1 MNRKRPLAASS
12 ALPYRRRVKNR
23 SAPAISK
30 VSLADKFAQFC
41 EHWSPKIV
49 ARYNDNEV
57 RLAKAEGDFQW
68 HSHTDSD
75 ELFLIVSGTL
85 TMEFRD
91 HTQTLSAGEM
101 IVVPRGVEHRPRAL
115 DGEVQ
120 MLIIDPKDTAN
131 TGNHATATAAV
142 EL

>member
-1 MNRKRPLAASS
+1 MAFP
-12 ALPYRRRVKNR
+12 
-23 SAPAISK
+23 APEK
-30 VSLADKFAQFC
+30 VDLADKFSQFSD
-41 EHWSPKIV
+41 HWAPRII
-49 ARYNDNEV
+49 ARYNDNEI

-68 HSHTDSD
+68 HSHAESD

-91 HTQTLSAGEM
+91 RTEVLGPGQM
-101 IVVPRGVEHRPRAL
+101 IVVPRGTEHRPRAL
-115 DGEVQ
+115 EGEVE

-131 TGNHATATAAV
+131 TGNHETATKAV

>member
-1 MNRKRPLAASS
+1 MSDTSP
-12 ALPYRRRVKNR
+12 
-23 SAPAISK
+23 SK
-30 VSLADKFAQFC
+30 VDLTDKFSQFSD
-41 EHWSPKIV
+41 HWAPRIV

-91 HTQTLSAGEM
+91 RSEELEAGQL
-101 IVVPRGVEHRPRAL
+101 IVVPRGTEHRPRAL
-115 DGEVQ
+115 NGEVQ
-120 MLIIDPKDTAN
+120 MLIIDPEDTAN
-131 TGNHATATAAV
+131 TGDHATAFKAV
-142 EL
+142 EI